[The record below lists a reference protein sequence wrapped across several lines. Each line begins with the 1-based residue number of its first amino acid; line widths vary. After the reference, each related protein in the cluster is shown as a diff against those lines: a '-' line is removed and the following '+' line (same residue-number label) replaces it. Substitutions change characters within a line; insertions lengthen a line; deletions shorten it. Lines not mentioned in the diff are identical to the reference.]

1 MRSFFIGFD
10 KMINMNE
17 LHCFTE
23 GSVTRSPTG
32 TGLLN
37 GLSFAVKDLCAI
49 KGHVSSFGHSQWR
62 KTHSPAKK
70 NSSIVDTLLSEG
82 SELVGTTKM
91 DQLAYSI
98 IGNIGEGT
106 APVNSKYPERF
117 CGGSSSG
124 SASAVAGGV
133 VDFAIG
139 SDTGGS
145 IRIPAAACG
154 IYGIRT
160 TYDLIPKDGVIEL
173 ANSADALGFF
183 ARSADMLKRVT
194 AVFTDP
200 SRGKIKFKKLLIPNN
215 LPDYTDLGVE
225 ALKNEA
231 IRLAKKHSLVIEE
244 VDISKFVSGEV
255 KDMFARNQS
264 REIWK
269 AHGEWIEENKSY
281 LDDGVQ
287 ARLDNC
293 KRLSED
299 DKAVIRKDKN
309 AYTQY
314 GKDLQKFIGKGSILC
329 LPILPVSGPNRNW
342 SNEELLNFRSR
353 AFMLIPPASV
363 SGLPQVSAPIVGA
376 STNIG
381 LIGPKYSDV
390 QLIDL
395 LCN

>member
-1 MRSFFIGFD
+1 M
-10 KMINMNE
+10 KE

-23 GSVTRSPTG
+23 DSVTRSPTG
-32 TGLLN
+32 TGVLN

-49 KGHVSSFGHSQWR
+49 KGHISSFGHPQWR

-70 NSSIVDTLLSEG
+70 DSSIVETLLLEG
-82 SELVGTTKM
+82 SRLVGTTKM

-124 SASAVAGGV
+124 SASAVAAGV
-133 VDFAIG
+133 VDFAVG

-173 ANSADALGFF
+173 ANSADVLGFF

-194 AVFTDP
+194 AIFRDSTH
-200 SRGKIKFKKLLIPNN
+200 SNIKFKKLLIPSN
-215 LPDYTDLGVE
+215 LPDYTDLAAE

-231 IRLAKKHSLVIEE
+231 FRLAKKYSLVIEE
-244 VDISKFVSGEV
+244 VDISKFVSKEV
-255 KDMFARNQS
+255 KDILARNQS

-281 LDDGVQ
+281 LDDDVQ
-287 ARLDNC
+287 ARLDKC
-293 KRLSED
+293 KRLSGD
-299 DKAVIRKDKN
+299 DEAVVQKDKN

-314 GKDLQKFIGKGSILC
+314 GKDLQKFIGQDSVLC
-329 LPILPVSGPNRNW
+329 LPILPVSGPNRSW
-342 SNEELLNFRSR
+342 SNEELLNFRSKT
-353 AFMLIPPASV
+353 FMLIAPASI
-363 SGLPQVSAPIVGA
+363 SGLPQVSAPVMGT

-395 LCN
+395 LCK